1 MTLTQEMIDERAREI
16 EAVAK
21 LRERAFEDG
30 DMNAFFRLGERLN
43 GLHYA
48 AHLIQGNSEALAC
61 YQTGMPG
68 RNSHGAKYT
77 PKEDF

>member
-1 MTLTQEMIDERAREI
+1 MTLTQEMIDELAREI
-16 EAVAK
+16 EAVANLK
-21 LRERAFEDG
+21 DRAFDDG
-30 DMNAFFRLGERLN
+30 DLNAYFRLCERLN

-48 AHLIQGNSEALAC
+48 AHLIQGNTVALAC

-68 RNSHGAKYT
+68 TNSHGAKYT